1 MGLTHSTDTVTAEI
15 NNKLSADRHNQAK
28 IQKML
33 FLGPGG
39 SGKSTILKQL
49 QWLHLDG
56 FSKQAALNLKHYIYV
71 QTVSQMKNVILHY
84 ETTEEKRTYNDD
96 IKLQNAIATVKK
108 DMQHSAWTL
117 SDTTADAI
125 QYIWNND
132 EKIKKVFTD
141 YEVFTHNT
149 LDESTEHFWNQLDRI
164 KAPNYI
170 PNEDDILNVRC
181 KTTGAVQKEFT
192 IKNTIFAVYDVGGQK
207 SERRKWL
214 HFFNGVQVVLFVV
227 SLSCYDQT
235 MLQDASTN
243 CMVDSLQL
251 FESIVNNRY
260 FVSTHII
267 LFLNKMDLFEKKIR
281 KVPLTVSPAFD
292 DYNEYNHGSDPDPHD
307 FEQTTTYI
315 RDKFHAM
322 HRMKKKKIFTHL
334 TYAMD
339 RKNIDRVFIDIHCV
353 VISNN
358 LSGCGQM

>member
-1 MGLTHSTDTVTAEI
+1 MGSCMSKDKTNNIINHKMAAAELEEEQT
-15 NNKLSADRHNQAK
+15 K
-28 IQKML
+28 KML
-33 FLGPGG
+33 FLGPGD

-49 QWLHLDG
+49 QWLHSDG
-56 FSKQAALNLKHYIYV
+56 FTQEDAQRLKTDIF
-71 QTVSQMKNVILHY
+71 QQIVSQMKNVIEYY
-84 ETTEEKRTYNDD
+84 ERTEERTNNNDD
-96 IKLQNAIATVKK
+96 VELQNAITIVK
-108 DMQHSAWTL
+108 DDAQSLVWTL
-117 SDTTADAI
+117 PEPLADAI

-132 EKIKKVFTD
+132 AKIKNVFTD
-141 YEVFTHNT
+141 YAVFTHNI
-149 LDESTEHFWNQLDRI
+149 LDESTEHFWNDLDRI
-164 KAPNYI
+164 KASNYV